1 LDEIKNLKGSNKDV
15 KFCVIFEDDIEKYLK
30 EIDNRKL
37 EKRFNDFDVS
47 KRLTHKYNEAK
58 IKTKQLEALK
68 EIRLKEK
75 EKLDQVIKKMNS
87 SNESI
92 NENLNP
98 DNKILMTKGT
108 FQILNGILIV
118 FVCILLLF
126 TLLNNN
132 FNFS

>member
-1 LDEIKNLKGSNKDV
+1 MDEIKNLKGSNKDV